1 MKNISLVIAAISLL
15 FAIQPVSAQHEGGS
29 GNTSELSY
37 ESFVTST
44 KPIKCLYG
52 YAAEKVGDHD
62 AAIAIFEDYI
72 ERFNSVYSMIWLAQI
87 YDTGVGVPR
96 DEKKATALLKRGA
109 MTNDEAGYSSLAQYH
124 YGVALIE
131 GKGTPADRAA
141 GEAWL
146 TKASEAGVQEATDY
160 LSSLP
165 PSSK

>member
-1 MKNISLVIAAISLL
+1 MKYMPIVIAATSLL
-15 FAIQPVSAQHEGGS
+15 FALRTASALPEDGS

-62 AAIAIFEDYI
+62 AAIAIFEDCI

-109 MTNDEAGYSSLAQYH
+109 MTNDEAGYSALAQYH

-131 GKGTPADRAA
+131 GKGTPTDRSA
-141 GEAWL
+141 GVAWL

-160 LSSLP
+160 LNSLP
-165 PSSK
+165 TS